1 MPRSLAKLEE
11 MTKRKKIPL
20 SSLSTPSGRLYHGS
34 QPALSIKTFP
44 VEQPGADIGLGL
56 LPILECVRADPEKL
70 PARDEIDRE
79 LADLLGAR
87 VLFVHPVSDPAVLE
101 EAWNED
107 KWVPR
112 VMENKPIYWPAFQ
125 GPTVDEDTASGE

>member
-1 MPRSLAKLEE
+1 MAKLEE
-11 MTKRKKIPL
+11 MTKKKKIPL
-20 SSLSTPSGRLYHGS
+20 SSLSIPCGRLYHGT

-44 VEQPGADIGLGL
+44 VEQAGAGIGLGL

-87 VLFVHPVSDPAVLE
+87 VLFVHPVSDPAMLE
-101 EAWNED
+101 EALDEE
-107 KWVPR
+107 KWIPR
-112 VMENKPIYWPAFQ
+112 VMENKPIYWPAFR
-125 GPTVDEDTASGE
+125 GPTVDEDTPSGE